1 MSPEGHH
8 SIGEVLALLQ
18 EEFPDVTISKIRFLE
33 KEGLIDPERTPS
45 GYRKFYDDDVACL
58 RWILRQQRENY
69 LPLKVIRERISSGAW
84 QDDDG
89 AAPVTPDA
97 PVATPEAAP
106 VRSLTAVEPLA
117 PTPLAPTPLAP
128 VAPVSPVA
136 DDRPMRAVE
145 ALDTGMTGVS
155 LTVDELGAS
164 SGLDGDTIAELTRY
178 GLLSG
183 RQVGS
188 AVLYDDEALVVARL
202 AASFLRHG
210 VEPRHLRMYK
220 MSADREAGFLE
231 QLASPMVRQR
241 DPAAR
246 RQAFELVGELCSLGD
261 QMRASLLRRSLR
273 DQLGPL

>member
-69 LPLKVIRERISSGAW
+69 LPLKVIRERISTGAW
-84 QDDDG
+84 QDED
-89 AAPVTPDA
+89 TPA
-97 PVATPEAAP
+97 PVAAPAVAVVPEPAP
-106 VRSLTAVEPLA
+106 ARSLAAVEPLA
-117 PTPLAPTPLAP
+117 PAP
-128 VAPVSPVA
+128 VAPVA
-136 DDRPMRAVE
+136 DERPIRAVE
-145 ALDTGMTGVS
+145 PLDTGMTGVS
-155 LTVDELGAS
+155 LTVDELAAA
-164 SGLDGDTIAELTRY
+164 SGLDGDTIADLTRY
-178 GLLSG
+178 ALLSG

-202 AASFLRHG
+202 AAAFLRHG

>member
-69 LPLKVIRERISSGAW
+69 LPLKVIRQRIDSGAW
-84 QDDDG
+84 QDDERP
-89 AAPVTPDA
+89 AAPVQPTLAAVDPLPA
-97 PVATPEAAP
+97 AAPEAVVEERP
-106 VRSLTAVEPLA
+106 V
-117 PTPLAPTPLAP
+117 
-128 VAPVSPVA
+128 
-136 DDRPMRAVE
+136 RAVE

-155 LTVDELGAS
+155 LTVEELAAAT
-164 SGLDGDTIAELTRY
+164 GLNGDAIAELTKY
-178 GLLSG
+178 GLLAG

-202 AASFLRHG
+202 AAAFERHG
-210 VEPRHLRMYK
+210 VEARHLRMYK

-241 DPAAR
+241 DAGAR

>member
-84 QDDDG
+84 QDDD
-89 AAPVTPDA
+89 APDPAEA
-97 PVATPEAAP
+97 PAPEAAP
-106 VRSLTAVEPLA
+106 ARPLAAVEPLA
-117 PTPLAPTPLAP
+117 PAP
-128 VAPVSPVA
+128 VAAVA
-136 DDRPMRAVE
+136 DERPIRAVE

-155 LTVDELGAS
+155 LTVDELVAA

-178 GLLSG
+178 ALLSG

-202 AASFLRHG
+202 AAAFLSHG

>member
-69 LPLKVIRERISSGAW
+69 LPLKVIRQRIDSGEW
-84 QDDDG
+84 QDEELPATPVPPALASVDPLPA
-89 AAPVTPDA
+89 AAPETVVEER
-97 PVATPEAAP
+97 PV
-106 VRSLTAVEPLA
+106 
-117 PTPLAPTPLAP
+117 
-128 VAPVSPVA
+128 
-136 DDRPMRAVE
+136 RAVE

-155 LTVDELGAS
+155 LTVEELAAAT
-164 SGLDGDTIAELTRY
+164 GLNGEAIAELTKY
-178 GLLSG
+178 GLLAG

-202 AASFLRHG
+202 AAAFERHG
-210 VEPRHLRMYK
+210 VEARHLRMYK

-241 DPAAR
+241 DAGAR

>member
-69 LPLKVIRERISSGAW
+69 LPLKVIRERITSGAW
-84 QDDDG
+84 QEEPNEPQPAPQPSSPPTLVAVDPVAEQARAAAVP
-89 AAPVTPDA
+89 AAPVA
-97 PVATPEAAP
+97 SAE
-106 VRSLTAVEPLA
+106 RS
-117 PTPLAPTPLAP
+117 
-128 VAPVSPVA
+128 
-136 DDRPMRAVE
+136 DRPVRAVE
-145 ALDTGMTGVS
+145 AVDSGVSGVS
-155 LTVDELGAS
+155 LTTEELAGS
-164 SGLDGDTIAELTRY
+164 SGLDMDTIAELGRY
-178 GLLSG
+178 GLLVG

-202 AASFLRHG
+202 AAAFLRQG

-261 QMRASLLRRSLR
+261 QLRASLLRRSLR
-273 DQLGPL
+273 DQLGPS

>member
-69 LPLKVIRERISSGAW
+69 LPLKVIRQRIAAGDWSLEEP
-84 QDDDG
+84 
-89 AAPVTPDA
+89 AAPAPAPAADGPQPALVAVP
-97 PVATPEAAP
+97 PVADPAPPERAP
-106 VRSLTAVEPLA
+106 VRP
-117 PTPLAPTPLAP
+117 
-128 VAPVSPVA
+128 
-136 DDRPMRAVE
+136 VE

-155 LTVDELGAS
+155 MTVEELSAAT
-164 SGLDGDTIAELTRY
+164 GLDGDTIAELTRY
-178 GLLSG
+178 GLIAG

-202 AASFLRHG
+202 AASFQSHG

-220 MSADREAGFLE
+220 MAADREAGFLE

-246 RQAFELVGELCSLGD
+246 RQAFELVGDLCSLGD

>member
-45 GYRKFYDDDVACL
+45 GYRKFYDDDVAKL

-69 LPLKVIRERISSGAW
+69 LPLKVIRQRIDSGAW
-84 QDDDG
+84 QDEEPPP
-89 AAPVTPDA
+89 APA
-97 PVATPEAAP
+97 PPTLASVDPLPAPAPEAAVEKRP
-106 VRSLTAVEPLA
+106 V
-117 PTPLAPTPLAP
+117 
-128 VAPVSPVA
+128 
-136 DDRPMRAVE
+136 RAVE

-155 LTVDELGAS
+155 LTVEELAAAT
-164 SGLDGDTIAELTRY
+164 GLNGDAIAELTKY
-178 GLLSG
+178 GLLAG

-202 AASFLRHG
+202 AAAFERHG
-210 VEPRHLRMYK
+210 VEARHLRMYK

-241 DPAAR
+241 DAGAR

>member
-69 LPLKVIRERISSGAW
+69 LPLKVIRQRIDSGEW
-84 QDDDG
+84 QDEEPP
-89 AAPVTPDA
+89 AAPAPPTLASVDPLPAAAPDA
-97 PVATPEAAP
+97 VVEERPV
-106 VRSLTAVEPLA
+106 
-117 PTPLAPTPLAP
+117 
-128 VAPVSPVA
+128 
-136 DDRPMRAVE
+136 RAVE

-155 LTVDELGAS
+155 LTVEELAAATGL
-164 SGLDGDTIAELTRY
+164 SGDAIAELTKY
-178 GLLSG
+178 GLLAG

-202 AASFLRHG
+202 AAAFERHG
-210 VEPRHLRMYK
+210 VEARHLRMYK

-241 DPAAR
+241 DAGAR

>member
-45 GYRKFYDDDVACL
+45 GYRKFYDADVACL

-69 LPLKVIRERISSGAW
+69 LPLKVIRDRISSGAW
-84 QDDDG
+84 QRDDG
-89 AAPVTPDA
+89 AAPAPPAAVVTAPEPVPVLAAADA
-97 PVATPEAAP
+97 VEPVVTAVPTPPPA
-106 VRSLTAVEPLA
+106 AVEPL
-117 PTPLAPTPLAP
+117 
-128 VAPVSPVA
+128 
-136 DDRPMRAVE
+136 
-145 ALDTGMTGVS
+145 DTGLSGVS
-155 LTVDELGAS
+155 LTVDELAAA
-164 SGLDGDTIAELTRY
+164 SGLDVDAIAELTKFS
-178 GLLSG
+178 LLAG
-183 RQVGS
+183 RPVGS

-202 AASFLRHG
+202 AAAFLRHG

-220 MSADREAGFLE
+220 LSADREAGFLE
-231 QLASPMVRQR
+231 ALASPMVRQR

>member
-84 QDDDG
+84 QDDD
-89 AAPVTPDA
+89 APDPAEA
-97 PVATPEAAP
+97 PAPEAAP
-106 VRSLTAVEPLA
+106 ARSLAAVEPLA
-117 PTPLAPTPLAP
+117 PAP
-128 VAPVSPVA
+128 VAAVA
-136 DDRPMRAVE
+136 DERQIRAVE

-155 LTVDELGAS
+155 LTVDELVAA

-178 GLLSG
+178 ALLSG

-202 AASFLRHG
+202 AAAFLSHG

>member
-69 LPLKVIRERISSGAW
+69 LPLKVIRQRIDSGAW
-84 QDDDG
+84 QDDEPAAAAVQPTLAAVDPLPA
-89 AAPVTPDA
+89 AAP
-97 PVATPEAAP
+97 AA
-106 VRSLTAVEPLA
+106 AVEER
-117 PTPLAPTPLAP
+117 P
-128 VAPVSPVA
+128 V
-136 DDRPMRAVE
+136 RAVE

-155 LTVDELGAS
+155 LTVEELAAATGL
-164 SGLDGDTIAELTRY
+164 SGDAIAELTKY
-178 GLLSG
+178 GLLAG

-202 AASFLRHG
+202 AAAFERHG
-210 VEPRHLRMYK
+210 VEARHLRMYK

-241 DPAAR
+241 DAGAR

>member
-69 LPLKVIRERISSGAW
+69 LPLKVIRERIASGEWKAEPEPTP
-84 QDDDG
+84 
-89 AAPVTPDA
+89 APA
-97 PVATPEAAP
+97 PAVDPSPTL
-106 VRSLTAVEPLA
+106 VAVEPLPEERPA
-117 PTPLAPTPLAP
+117 PAAPPAAAATTA
-128 VAPVSPVA
+128 ADSPV
-136 DDRPMRAVE
+136 R
-145 ALDTGMTGVS
+145 ALDPGMTGVS
-155 LTVDELGAS
+155 LTTEELAAAANLDE
-164 SGLDGDTIAELTRY
+164 DTVNELARY
-178 GLLSG
+178 GLVAG

-202 AASFLRHG
+202 AASFLRQG

-261 QMRASLLRRSLR
+261 QLRASLLRRSLR

>member
-58 RWILRQQRENY
+58 RWILNQQRDNY

-84 QDDDG
+84 QDEG
-89 AAPVTPDA
+89 TGGPTAAPAGSETA
-97 PVATPEAAP
+97 PARPLA
-106 VRSLTAVEPLA
+106 AVEPLA
-117 PTPLAPTPLAP
+117 SAAAVGDERP
-128 VAPVSPVA
+128 V
-136 DDRPMRAVE
+136 RALE

-155 LTVDELGAS
+155 LTVDELAAA
-164 SGLDGDTIAELTRY
+164 SGLDAEAIAELTRY
-178 GLLSG
+178 ALLSG

-202 AASFLRHG
+202 AASFLGHG

-220 MSADREAGFLE
+220 MAADREAGFLE

>member
-89 AAPVTPDA
+89 AAP
-97 PVATPEAAP
+97 AAP
-106 VRSLTAVEPLA
+106 TAEAEDPPVRPLAAVEPLA
-117 PTPLAPTPLAP
+117 PAP
-128 VAPVSPVA
+128 VAAVA
-136 DDRPMRAVE
+136 DERPVRAVE

-155 LTVDELGAS
+155 LTVDELAVA

-178 GLLSG
+178 ALLSG

>member
-1 MSPEGHH
+1 VSPEGHH

-69 LPLKVIRERISSGAW
+69 LPLKVIRERITSGAW
-84 QDDDG
+84 QNEPDPTPAPEAAAAPAAAPAPAPTLKAVDPLPEP
-89 AAPVTPDA
+89 AAPVAATSPDS
-97 PVATPEAAP
+97 P
-106 VRSLTAVEPLA
+106 VR
-117 PTPLAPTPLAP
+117 
-128 VAPVSPVA
+128 
-136 DDRPMRAVE
+136 
-145 ALDTGMTGVS
+145 ALDPGMTGVS
-155 LTVDELGAS
+155 LTTEELAAS
-164 SGLDGDTIAELTRY
+164 SGLDMDTVAELARY
-178 GLLSG
+178 GLLAG

-202 AASFLRHG
+202 ASAFLRQG
-210 VEPRHLRMYK
+210 IEPRHLRMYK

-231 QLASPMVRQR
+231 QLVSPMVRQR

-246 RQAFELVGELCSLGD
+246 REAFELVGELCTLGD
-261 QMRASLLRRSLR
+261 QLRASLLRRSLR
-273 DQLGPL
+273 DQLGPS

>member
-1 MSPEGHH
+1 VSPEGHH

-69 LPLKVIRERISSGAW
+69 LPLKVIRERIESGEW
-84 QDDDG
+84 QQETPPPATAAAEP
-89 AAPVTPDA
+89 AAPTLVAVDPLPDDTGPV
-97 PVATPEAAP
+97 PVAAAP
-106 VRSLTAVEPLA
+106 AAAEAPL
-117 PTPLAPTPLAP
+117 
-128 VAPVSPVA
+128 
-136 DDRPMRAVE
+136 R
-145 ALDTGMTGVS
+145 ALDAGMTGVS
-155 LTVDELGAS
+155 LTTEELAAS
-164 SGLDGDTIAELTRY
+164 AGLDGDTVAELARY
-178 GLLSG
+178 GLLAG

-202 AASFLRHG
+202 AAAFLRQG

-261 QMRASLLRRSLR
+261 QLRASLLRRSLR